1 MVTNM
6 KNTTAKLR
14 ENFSDVNREKDSR
27 LCGPSIGMNIGKI
40 DKLLDN
46 HMGTNLDTNIVL
58 NSKNLLENWG
68 IIYSG
73 EISKFNINYN
83 DPILFSKFKK
93 EKSEELINKCFTEII
108 RILKNNG
115 FSITYNKEEY
125 QEIIS
130 SSDIEKS
137 FKITLNW

>member
-1 MVTNM
+1 M

>member
-1 MVTNM
+1 M

-27 LCGPSIGMNIGKI
+27 LCGPSIGTNIGKI

-93 EKSEELINKCFTEII
+93 EKSEELINKCFAEII

-115 FSITYNKEEY
+115 FSVTYNKEEY
-125 QEIIS
+125 QEILT

-137 FKITLNW
+137 FQISLNW